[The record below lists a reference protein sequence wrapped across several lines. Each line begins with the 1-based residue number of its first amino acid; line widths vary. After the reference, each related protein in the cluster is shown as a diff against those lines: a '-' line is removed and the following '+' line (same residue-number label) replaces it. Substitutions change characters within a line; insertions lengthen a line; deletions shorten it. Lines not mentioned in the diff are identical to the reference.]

1 MKTILAIATV
11 PFLFISCAQQSLT
24 GDTYSRSEAGQAQ
37 TVKKGRISSIRYVK
51 IEGGTTA
58 GAVVGGVAGGIL
70 GNQIGGGTGKT
81 LATLGGVGLG
91 AVAGSHAQKSMGSRQ
106 GIEIEV
112 RLDGGGKTMSVTQEV
127 NPNEPFAQG
136 DRVRV
141 IYNGGRAR
149 ISH

>member
-1 MKTILAIATV
+1 MKTIIAIATL
-11 PFLFISCAQQSLT
+11 PFLFISCAQQTLT
-24 GDTYSRSEAGQAQ
+24 GDSYSRSEAGQAQ

-51 IEGGTTA
+51 IEGGTAA
-58 GAVVGGVAGGIL
+58 GTVVGGVAGGIL
-70 GNQIGGGTGKT
+70 GNQIGSGRGKT

-91 AVAGSHAQKSMGSRQ
+91 AVAGSQAQKSMGSRQ

-112 RLDGGGKTMSVTQEV
+112 RLDSGGTLSVTQEV

-136 DRVRV
+136 ERVRV
-141 IYNGGRAR
+141 LYNGGRAR

>member
-1 MKTILAIATV
+1 MKTILAIATL

-24 GDTYSRSEAGQAQ
+24 GDTYSRGEAGQAQ
-37 TVKKGRISSIRYVK
+37 AVKKGRISSIRYVK

-58 GAVVGGVAGGIL
+58 GTVIGGVAGGIL
-70 GNQIGGGTGKT
+70 GNQIGGGTGRT

-112 RLDGGGKTMSVTQEV
+112 RLDGGKTTSVTQEA
-127 NPNEPFAQG
+127 NPNEPFAVG
-136 DRVRV
+136 ERVRV
-141 IYNGGRAR
+141 LYNGGRAR

>member
-1 MKTILAIATV
+1 MKTILAIATI

-24 GDTYSRSEAGQAQ
+24 GDSYSRSETGQAQ

-58 GAVVGGVAGGIL
+58 GAVVGGVAGGVL

-91 AVAGSHAQKSMGSRQ
+91 AVAGSHAQQSMGSRQ

-112 RLDGGGKTMSVTQEV
+112 RLDSGKTLSVTQEV
-127 NPNEPFAQG
+127 NPRESFAVG
-136 DRVRV
+136 ERVRV
-141 IYNGGRAR
+141 LYKGGRAR